1 MRDFLKFTLAT
12 VVGIITA
19 SALLLIIS
27 IISFASII
35 ASTQKEV
42 NIEDNSVLKLKFN
55 GTLSERSNDNPLV
68 PFFNEDFTPQ
78 GLDDILISIKKAK
91 ESDEIKG
98 IYIEC
103 NYLDASFASLEEI
116 RNALLDFKKSGKFI
130 IAYADNYTQ
139 SLYYLS
145 SAADK
150 LILNPQGT
158 VEWKGLASA
167 PIFYKTLL
175 EKLGLE
181 MQIFKVGTYKSA
193 VEPYTNTEMSPAN
206 EEQIASFLNSIWGKM
221 LEDVSASRNI
231 PINTLNRYADQ
242 AIMLDS
248 AQRFVESNFVDTLL
262 YKNEVEGYLKA
273 ELGIDPKKPI
283 STLSVADATNINKN
297 TPKDKSG
304 NIIAVYYACG
314 DIDGTGKENNIRSG
328 KVINDLKRLRE
339 DENVK
344 AVVLR
349 VNSPGG
355 SAYGSEQIWHE
366 VHLLKQQKPV
376 IVSMG
381 DYAASGGYYI
391 SCAADSIIAQ
401 ATTLTGSIGIFGI
414 VPNLK
419 GLTDKIGINV
429 DIVKTNQYSD
439 FAFPVRPMNDEE
451 KGIMQM
457 NINQGYRLFIQRCA
471 EGRSMSPEAI
481 EKVAE
486 GRVWTGAEAKKL
498 GLVDKIGGIDSAIEM
513 ASGMAGIDG
522 YTIIEYPEKKSFF
535 ASIMEDGIVQ
545 HLEAQIIRNGIGR
558 YHEYLSFIRQIE
570 KQDCIQARLPF
581 YIHIQ

>member
-116 RNALLDFKKSGKFI
+116 RSALLDFKKSGKFI

-206 EEQIASFLNSIWGKM
+206 EEQIASFLNSIWSKM

-273 ELGIDPKKPI
+273 ELGIDPQKPI
-283 STLSVADATNINKN
+283 STLSVADAININKN

-314 DIDGTGKENNIRSG
+314 DIDGAGKENNIRSG

-439 FAFPVRPMNDEE
+439 FAFPARPMTREE

-545 HLEAQIIRNGIGR
+545 HLEAQIIRNDIGR

-570 KQDCIQARLPF
+570 KQDRIQARLPF